1 MAGTVNKV
9 ILIGNLGKDPEIR
22 FLENGTCLA
31 RFSIAT
37 SETYL
42 DKTSGEK
49 REVTEWH
56 SIVAWKGLATI
67 AQSYLRKGM
76 KVYVEG
82 KLRTRTW
89 QDESNQTKTSTEI
102 VADEINM
109 LSRAEKETSTE
120 KPYPSSI
127 ENNNLKK
134 MDVNLSPSPEDDLPF

>member
-1 MAGTVNKV
+1 
-9 ILIGNLGKDPEIR
+9 
-22 FLENGTCLA
+22 
-31 RFSIAT
+31 
-37 SETYL
+37 
-42 DKTSGEK
+42 
-49 REVTEWH
+49 
-56 SIVAWKGLATI
+56 
-67 AQSYLRKGM
+67 M